1 LSNRT
6 TTLLLVGLRLL
17 VLNLTYFFLPLYLRD
32 LGITG
37 WANGLLLAMFAV
49 TAFLSA
55 FQTGLFTDR
64 YPIRFLA
71 AAGFLLM
78 AGFELAVTRTAAVP
92 LLVVVFLIGGLGN
105 TLLEI
110 SLSAYVLKTV
120 DDGGPGRWFG
130 AYYLTQGLTIGG
142 GILAGGQLVGRGGY
156 RIAFHVAAAAFLV
169 AALVALRLADTGR
182 IRARLAE
189 YVSHLAARDALWITV
204 SFFLLSL
211 HWGAEMTSVAP
222 FLRDDL
228 ALDPVRTGYYMGSAL
243 LGLAG
248 AAYLAGRA
256 FDAGVGLSR
265 LALAGLLLSGF
276 GHVLMTVPWAPA
288 SWAVRFLHEAGDGI
302 SGVVLFLLLT
312 RVFPRERIGGLA
324 SFVATATIVGRLLG
338 TLVFAPLGDAFGYRW
353 PLIVSGLLTALAV
366 VPLWRVLGPGASF
379 HALPAVAPRVRI
391 SSNP

>member
-1 LSNRT
+1 MSNRT
-6 TTLLLVGLRLL
+6 TTLLLVGLRLV
-17 VLNLTYFFLPLYLRD
+17 VLNLTYFFLPLYLRSI
-32 LGITG
+32 GVTG

-55 FQTGLFTDR
+55 FQTGVFTDR
-64 YPIRFLA
+64 YPIRYLA

-78 AGFELAVTRTAAVP
+78 AAFEVAVTRTTSLPV
-92 LLVVVFLIGGLGN
+92 LVGVFLVGGFGN

-120 DDGGPGRWFG
+120 DDDGPGRWFG
-130 AYYLTQGLTIGG
+130 AYYTTQGLAIGA

-156 RIAFHVAAAAFLV
+156 AIAFHVAAAAFLG

-182 IRARLAE
+182 VRARLAE
-189 YVSHLAARDALWITV
+189 YVSHLAARDALWITA

-228 ALDPVRTGYYMGSAL
+228 GLDPIRTGYYMGAAL
-243 LGLAG
+243 LGLGG

-256 FDAGVGLSR
+256 FDAGVELPR
-265 LALAGLLLSGF
+265 LAAIGLLLSGV
-276 GHVLMTVPWAPA
+276 GHVFMTLPWPWL
-288 SWAVRFLHEAGDGI
+288 SWGVRFLHEAGDGVA
-302 SGVVLFLLLT
+302 GVVLFLLLT

-353 PLIVSGLLTALAV
+353 PLIVSGLLTVVAI
-366 VPLWRVLGPGASF
+366 VPLWRVLRPGAPF
-379 HALPAVAPRVRI
+379 HDLPDIRRVARL
-391 SSNP
+391 SSTP